1 MKRILYS
8 FSFLLL
14 TATLMAQSGFNWQGV
29 LRDANND
36 VLGNQSVSVQLTIMK
51 DGSAVMQETHS
62 TTTSDLGLMNLQ
74 VCTGNNVSGDCAS
87 IDWSNGNFM
96 LNVAVD
102 SDGGSNYEDYGSSP
116 IMMVPRASYAMRA
129 NEAVSAQTAQT
140 ANMANTA
147 MDVVNDKVDD
157 ADADPTNEIQEL
169 MFDNQTRALSI
180 TGVAGTIR
188 IPSTGQDA
196 DFDPENELQQL
207 DKNAQGQIVLSHN
220 NGFVVDGVVD
230 DEVDDADAD
239 PMNEIQS
246 LTLTGTD
253 LSIENG
259 NTVSLAGLGGGGT
272 SVWTQTGQNINYT
285 PAPPVPGASI
295 EYGPGMFNVGLGGT
309 QYRNITGRPNRL
321 TDELSFATPNSS
333 DKHSIGHYIQDFP
346 SPDFSQIYMNINS
359 DTMVNI
365 RVNNWSSPG
374 PQSLFQL
381 WNEVQ
386 NTRVLGIELAA
397 AGGFGQMIQTVGNRV
412 GVRMGIL
419 SAGSQ
424 PYIGVA
430 DPNNAGSILSFMSTG
445 MMGAPLKNFFM
456 DHPYDDTKQIW
467 YACIEGPEAAAYERG
482 TAELVNGEA
491 FIPFSEHFEI
501 VMNPESMTVNLTPNS
516 AESLGLAVVEKTE
529 KGIRVKELFK
539 GTGNYSFDWEAKAV
553 RKGYE
558 DYKVIRPKSD
568 MQIMD
573 EIELD

>member
-1 MKRILYS
+1 
-8 FSFLLL
+8 
-14 TATLMAQSGFNWQGV
+14 MAQSGFNWQGV

-36 VLGNQSVSVQLTIMK
+36 VLGNQAVSVQLTIMK
-51 DGSAVMQETHS
+51 NGSAVMQETHDV
-62 TTTSDLGLMNLQ
+62 TTSELGLMNLQ
-74 VCTGNNVSGDCAS
+74 VCTGTNVSGDCAS
-87 IDWSNGNFM
+87 IDWSDGNFM
-96 LNVAVD
+96 LNVAID

-116 IMMVPRASYAMRA
+116 IMMVPRASFAMRA
-129 NEAVSAQTAQT
+129 NEAVSAQTA
-140 ANMANTA
+140 NMATTA

-169 MFDNQTRALSI
+169 MFDNQTRTLSI
-180 TGVAGTIR
+180 TGVAGVIR

-196 DFDPENELQQL
+196 DFDPTNELQQL

-239 PMNEIQS
+239 PTNEIQS
-246 LTLTGTD
+246 LSLNGTD
-253 LSIENG
+253 LAIENG
-259 NTVSLAGLGGGGT
+259 NTVSLAGLGGGGP
-272 SVWTQTGQNINYT
+272 SIWTQTGEEISYT
-285 PAPPVPGASI
+285 TNTPGASI
-295 EYGPGMFNVGLGGT
+295 EYAPGKFNVGLGGS
-309 QYRNITGRPNRL
+309 QYRNITGRSNRI
-321 TDELSFATPNSS
+321 TDELSFTTPNSS

-346 SPDFSQIYMNINS
+346 SPDFSQFYMNINS

-386 NTRVLGIELAA
+386 NTRVLGVQLAA
-397 AGGFGQMIQTVGNRV
+397 AGGFGQMTQTVGNV
-412 GVRMGIL
+412 IGVRMGIIT
-419 SAGSQ
+419 GGQ
-424 PYIGVA
+424 PFIGVA
-430 DPNNAGSILSFMSTG
+430 DPNNPNSIVSFLSTG
-445 MMGAPLKNFFM
+445 MMGAPLKNFYM
-456 DHPYDDTKQIW
+456 DHPNDDSKQIW

-501 VMNPESMTVNLTPNS
+501 VMNPETMTVNLTPNS

-539 GTGNYSFDWEAKAV
+539 GSGNYSFDWEAKAV

-568 MQIMD
+568 MQVMD
-573 EIELD
+573 KIELD